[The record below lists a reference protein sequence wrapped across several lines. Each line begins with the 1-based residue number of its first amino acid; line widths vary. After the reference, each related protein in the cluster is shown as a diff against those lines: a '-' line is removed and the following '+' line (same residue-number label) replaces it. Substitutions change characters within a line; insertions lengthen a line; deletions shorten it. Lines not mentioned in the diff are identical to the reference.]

1 MRLRE
6 IFEDVTGPG
15 VTTAPFLKDGPL
27 KVSKHFTQRLR
38 ERGLDLKT
46 VARFISRAI
55 KKNKAEIEALPV
67 DTSFILK
74 SKMGLGVAIVKQET
88 PNGIAYLVNTAHPQF
103 SVGPNQEV
111 FLGDNSK
118 LLDKP
123 TPTVGDLAEK
133 YHVSLLAVEQQLK
146 KGIKIEMEHTKKH
159 SVAKEIALDHL
170 AEDLYYYVKLAKVE
184 KTDESC
190 GPGCTCPKCKGK
202 QKGL

>member
-1 MRLRE
+1 MRIRE

-15 VTTAPFLKDGPL
+15 VTSAPFLKDGPL
-27 KVSKHFTQRLR
+27 KVSKHFTQRLK

-46 VARFISRAI
+46 VARFISKAI

-74 SKMGLGVAIVKQET
+74 SRMGLGVAIVKQET
-88 PNGIAYLVNTAHPQF
+88 PDGIAYLINTAHPQF

-111 FLGDNSK
+111 FLGDSK

-123 TPTVGDLAEK
+123 TPSVGDLAEK
-133 YHVSLLAVEQQLK
+133 YKTSLIAVELQLK
-146 KGIKIEMEHTKKH
+146 KGIKVEMEHTKKH

-170 AEDLYYYVKLAKVE
+170 GEDLYYYEKLEKVE
-184 KTDESC
+184 GK
-190 GPGCTCPKCKGK
+190 KKGS
-202 QKGL
+202 